1 MRMLGKIE
9 RWKDGFM
16 DLSKDSLMDLFSI
29 FLMWSISITDY
40 FLTPVISSIYKMV
53 HLPFTSMLRIY
64 WCYGLSMDGLII
76 YIPVHKFLD
85 GGSVVAQLHW
95 LNAGLNGWLMA
106 WLMDGLMNRLI
117 WWKDVLIGQSFI
129 PFHDFHIDIMI

>member
-1 MRMLGKIE
+1 
-9 RWKDGFM
+9 
-16 DLSKDSLMDLFSI
+16 
-29 FLMWSISITDY
+29 MWSISITDY

-53 HLPFTSMLRIY
+53 HLPFTSMVRIY

-106 WLMDGLMNRLI
+106 GLMDGLMNRLI
-117 WWKDVLIGQSFI
+117 WWKDELMYWWIDRFIVSFLSYSFI
-129 PFHDFHIDIMI
+129 GPSMYPISWFSYWYYGIMISSDTNNNH